1 MTSFLAYWVHRI
13 DPFVV
18 KFPEGFFVEGIRWYG
33 VSYLAAFIL
42 GGVLLHLYKKYDKID
57 WDFDQQTN
65 LLTAL
70 IIGVLVGGRL
80 GYMLMYSLER
90 FIQDPLMFFKITQ
103 GGMASHGGMLGVIA
117 ACYWFSKKS
126 NTPLLRVMD
135 IVSTLAP
142 AGILLGRMANFIN
155 SELVGKIT
163 NVPWA
168 VIFPNTAPWLPIEM
182 VPPRHPVQLY
192 EAFFEGFLLLF
203 YTQVRLYRL
212 GKKTQGKIAGEM
224 LILYGI
230 FRIFVEVFR
239 QPDAPLIWGLNRG
252 QFFSIFLILIGAFI
266 LQFSRKRRTL

>member
-1 MTSFLAYWVHRI
+1 MISFLAYWVHRI

-33 VSYLAAFIL
+33 VAYLAAFIL
-42 GGVLLHLYKKYDKID
+42 GGVLLHFYKRMDKVD

-80 GYMLMYSLER
+80 GYMLMYSFEG
-90 FIQDPLMFFKITQ
+90 FAKDPLMFFKITQ
-103 GGMASHGGMLGVIA
+103 GGMASHGGMLGVII

-126 NTPLLRVMD
+126 HTPFLRVMD
-135 IVSTLAP
+135 VVATLAP
-142 AGILLGRMANFIN
+142 AGILLGRIANFIN

-163 NVPWA
+163 DVPWA
-168 VIFPNTAPWLPIEM
+168 VIFPNTAPWLPIDM
-182 VPPRHPVQLY
+182 IPPRHPVQLY
-192 EAFFEGFLLLF
+192 EAFLEGFLLLI
-203 YTQVRLYRL
+203 YTQVRLHKL
-212 GKKTQGKIAGEM
+212 GKKTQGKIAGEV

-239 QPDAPLIWGLNRG
+239 QPDAPLIWGLSRG

-266 LQFSRKRRTL
+266 LQFSRKRGTL